1 MGKHLRGKNWR
12 SCLISAFLVKVHGS
26 SEQDAID
33 ELLDYLESENKYP
46 GLWSKRDDPHLEEL
60 RQDAIKDGRS
70 EDDYVDDF
78 YIYGGNSGIYLY
90 DPYQTVQ
97 IELVLKGG

>member
-78 YIYGGNSGIYLY
+78 YICGGNSGIYLY
-90 DPYQTVQ
+90 DPCQTVQ
-97 IELVLKGG
+97 IELVLKGR